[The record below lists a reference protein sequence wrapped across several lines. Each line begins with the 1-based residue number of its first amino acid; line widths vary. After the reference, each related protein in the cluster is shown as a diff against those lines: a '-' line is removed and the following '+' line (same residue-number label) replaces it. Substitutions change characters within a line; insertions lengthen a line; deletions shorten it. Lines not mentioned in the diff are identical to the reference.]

1 MEKKTIFQEEKSKQK
16 VWYIEKDR
24 QTINQFFSVK

>member
-24 QTINQFFSVK
+24 QFFSVK